1 MESITSIITTLEF
14 PSLESFLGA
23 LFLILAVIGAIVV
36 ISTVK
41 PVLDIFPYTYP
52 NARVRARMGRLF
64 TEKQL
69 SEIIEAEN
77 LDEVKN
83 YLGGVPEYTNYID
96 KYPLEKAFDTQLA
109 ETYDLVARIVP
120 DSIKEVFRV
129 LLRKWDIRNIKSIIT
144 AKEAALGREETI
156 DLVVPFGEL
165 SEILDKL
172 VDAKNITELITSLEG
187 TDYAPILEDALPA
200 YHERKMI
207 LPLEASLDKYF
218 LDRLLKAVMNPY
230 DENTTILHSYIGT
243 QVDATNIKI
252 ILRSKVDGLK
262 FEDIQP
268 YMTLDGYQV
277 REWKLKDL
285 MEAPDVEGVVSGL
298 EGTDYAQI
306 LADALPEYSKTG
318 SIAPLERALDN
329 HIMELV
335 KTLSRKKPFGVGPI
349 IGFLNKKEIEVKNLK
364 VIVRGKREG
373 FSASRIRELL
383 I

>member
-1 MESITSIITTLEF
+1 MESITSIITTLGF
-14 PSLESFLGA
+14 PSLESFLGV
-23 LFLILAVIGAIVV
+23 LFLILAVIGAVVV

-69 SEIIEAEN
+69 SEVIEAEN

-96 KYPLEKAFDTQLA
+96 KYPLEKALDTQLA

-144 AKEAALGREETI
+144 AKEAALSREETM

-165 SEILDKL
+165 SEILDRL

-200 YHERKMI
+200 YQKTKMI
-207 LPLEASLDKYF
+207 LPLEASLDKYL

-298 EGTDYAQI
+298 EGTDYAQT

-318 SIAPLERALDN
+318 SIAPLEVALDN
-329 HIMELV
+329 YIMKLV
-335 KTLSRKKPFGVGPI
+335 KTLSRKKPFGLGPI

-373 FSASRIRELL
+373 FSASKIRELL

>member
-1 MESITSIITTLEF
+1 MESITSIITTLGF

-23 LFLILAVIGAIVV
+23 LFLILAVIGAVVV

-69 SEIIEAEN
+69 SEVIEAEN

-83 YLGGVPEYTNYID
+83 YLAGVPEYTNYID
-96 KYPLEKAFDTQLA
+96 KYPLEKALDTQLA
-109 ETYDLVARIVP
+109 ETYNLVARIVP

-144 AKEAALGREETI
+144 AKEAALSREETM
-156 DLVVPFGEL
+156 DLLVPFGEL
-165 SEILDKL
+165 SEILDRL

-200 YHERKMI
+200 YQKTKMI
-207 LPLEASLDKYF
+207 LPLEASLDKYL

-298 EGTDYAQI
+298 EGTDYAQT
-306 LADALPEYSKTG
+306 LAEALPEYSKTG
-318 SIAPLERALDN
+318 SIAPLEVALDN
-329 HIMELV
+329 YIMKVV

-373 FSASRIRELL
+373 FSASKIRELL